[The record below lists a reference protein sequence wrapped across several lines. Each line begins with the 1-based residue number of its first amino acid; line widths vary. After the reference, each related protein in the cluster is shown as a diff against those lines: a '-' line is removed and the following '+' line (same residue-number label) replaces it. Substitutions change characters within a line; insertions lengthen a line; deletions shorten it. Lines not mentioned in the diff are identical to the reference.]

1 MFINPIISRLSLIRG
16 ATRSTQLLT
25 RTMATKVAVCQMQAT
40 NDVDENFRKV
50 KSLIEK
56 AVQARAAV
64 SSFNTL

>member
-1 MFINPIISRLSLIRG
+1 
-16 ATRSTQLLT
+16 
-25 RTMATKVAVCQMQAT
+25 MATKVAVCQMQAT